1 MGGTVQSFDITDKK
15 TEARPHR
22 RNSLRA
28 LFRPELN
35 AVRELGAP
43 TARFLQAFG
52 DVCIDEEDLN
62 PRVSTAEERSA
73 RCDQSSF
80 C

>member
-1 MGGTVQSFDITDKK
+1 MGGTVQSFDITEKGRSAASPQKYDDC
-15 TEARPHR
+15 
-22 RNSLRA
+22 LCA

-52 DVCIDEEDLN
+52 DACIDGDD
-62 PRVSTAEERSA
+62 RAMFKDR
-73 RCDQSSF
+73 
-80 C
+80 